1 MHINGRTRCR
11 ADMVHVMAS
20 KLSTMADSVELELS
34 GTHLMIEGL
43 LSP

>member
-1 MHINGRTRCR
+1 
-11 ADMVHVMAS
+11 MVHVMAS